1 MKQFKIKKN
10 YLLLKNWWETI
21 DLTNYEK
28 SYFNREIISFNQ
40 QLFRLKEKKIRIGTY
55 GKSGVGKSSVLNS
68 LLKKDI
74 FKTDIINGTTKEI
87 QSEICNLKDQTLN
100 SLELLDSP
108 GFDFCNINS
117 PDKFYSYINH
127 SDLIL
132 FIVSGDLNRNELN
145 EIKSFI
151 KEGKKIILIL
161 NKIDLFNK
169 NELKEIIENIKFKLP
184 KDLNIPIIV
193 NKENNLKNYIAKL
206 INQYGEILLTLNS
219 IQLADKLFLRIK
231 EQRLKRRQK
240 IAQSTIGKFSTIKAS
255 AVALNP
261 FILFDVAGSFALDTA
276 LINELS
282 KIYGL
287 KLRGESTRKIFKNIS
302 INNLYLGVTQVGV
315 NTSFN
320 LIKKLILLTSPFTF
334 GLSLLPYGPIA
345 IIQAAIAVRSTKT
358 LGKLA
363 AKEIFKRSKVSL
375 IEPSIMI
382 QNLTLNEPEVF
393 NHINFYLSNRWS
405 CLKSKLIIYSGRIRF
420 YIKSS

>member
-1 MKQFKIKKN
+1 MKHFKIKEN
-10 YLLLKNWWETI
+10 YLLLKKWWETI

-28 SYFNREIISFNQ
+28 SFLNREIISFNQ
-40 QLFRLKEKKIRIGTY
+40 QLLRLKEKKIRIGAY

-108 GFDFCNINS
+108 GFDFCNIKF
-117 PDKFYSYINH
+117 PDKVYSYINH

-145 EIKSFI
+145 EISSFI
-151 KEGKKIILIL
+151 KDGKKIILIL

-184 KDLNIPIIV
+184 KDLNIPIII
-193 NKENNLKNYIAKL
+193 NNGNNLKNYIAKL

-219 IQLADKLFLRIK
+219 IQLADKLFLKIK

-240 IAQSTIGKFSTIKAS
+240 LAQSTIGKFSTIKAS

-287 KLRGESTRKIFKNIS
+287 KLKGESTRKIFKNIS
-302 INNLYLGVTQVGV
+302 INNLCLGVTQVGV

-320 LIKKLILLTSPFTF
+320 LIKKVILLTAPFTN
-334 GLSLLPYGPIA
+334 GLSLIPYGPIA
-345 IIQAAIAVRSTKT
+345 ITQAAIAVYSTKII
-358 LGKLA
+358 GKLA
-363 AKEIFKRSKVSL
+363 AKEIFIRSKASF
-375 IEPSIMI
+375 IEPAILI
-382 QNLTLNEPEVF
+382 QNMNFNDSEIF
-393 NHINFYLSNRWS
+393 NHINIYFSNRNFNNNFVS
-405 CLKSKLIIYSGRIRF
+405 ILP
-420 YIKSS
+420 

>member
-1 MKQFKIKKN
+1 MKQLRINKN
-10 YLLLKNWWETI
+10 YLLLKNWWESL

-28 SYFNREIISFNQ
+28 SFFNREIISFNQ
-40 QLFRLKEKKIRIGTY
+40 QLLRLKEKKIRIGAY

-74 FKTDIINGTTKEI
+74 FETDIINGTTKEI

-108 GFDFCNINS
+108 GFDFCNIKS
-117 PDKFYSYINH
+117 QDKVYSYINY

-145 EIKSFI
+145 EINSFI
-151 KEGKKIILIL
+151 KDGKKIILIF

-184 KDLNIPIIV
+184 KNLNIPIIIN
-193 NKENNLKNYIAKL
+193 NKNNLKNYIAQL
-206 INQYGEILLTLNS
+206 INQYGEILLILNS
-219 IQLADKLFLRIK
+219 IQLADKLFLKIK

-240 IAQSTIGKFSTIKAS
+240 LAQSTIGKFSTIKAS

-261 FILFDVAGSFALDTA
+261 FILFDVASSFALDTA

-287 KLRGESTRKIFKNIS
+287 KLKGESTRKIFKNIS
-302 INNLYLGVTQVGV
+302 INNLCLGVTQVGV

-320 LIKKLILLTSPFTF
+320 LIKKVILLTAPFTN

-345 IIQAAIAVRSTKT
+345 ITQAAIAVYSTKI

-363 AKEIFKRSKVSL
+363 AKEIFIRSKASF
-375 IEPSIMI
+375 IEPAVMI
-382 QNLTLNEPEVF
+382 QNMNFNDSEIF
-393 NHINFYLSNRWS
+393 NHINIYFSNRNFNNNFVS
-405 CLKSKLIIYSGRIRF
+405 ILP
-420 YIKSS
+420 

>member
-1 MKQFKIKKN
+1 MKQFKIKEN
-10 YLLLKNWWETI
+10 YLLLKKWWETI

-28 SYFNREIISFNQ
+28 SFFNREIISFNQ
-40 QLFRLKEKKIRIGTY
+40 QLLRLKEKKIRIGAY

-68 LLKKDI
+68 LLKKDV

-108 GFDFCNINS
+108 GFDFCNIKS
-117 PDKFYSYINH
+117 PDKVYSYINH

-132 FIVSGDLNRNELN
+132 FILSGDVNRNELN
-145 EIKSFI
+145 EINSFI
-151 KEGKKIILIL
+151 KDGKKIILIL

-184 KDLNIPIIV
+184 KVLNIPIII
-193 NKENNLKNYIAKL
+193 NNGNNLKNYIAKL

-219 IQLADKLFLRIK
+219 IQLADKFFLRLK

-240 IAQSTIGKFSTIKAS
+240 LAQSTIGKFSTIKAS
-255 AVALNP
+255 SVALNP
-261 FILFDVAGSFALDTA
+261 FIFFDVAGSFALDTA

-287 KLRGESTRKIFKNIS
+287 KLKGESTRKIFKNIS

-315 NTSFN
+315 NASFN
-320 LIKKLILLTSPFTF
+320 LIKKVILLTAPFTN

-345 IIQAAIAVRSTKT
+345 ITQAAIAVYSTKI

-363 AKEIFKRSKVSL
+363 AKEIFIRSKTSF
-375 IEPSIMI
+375 IEPAVMI
-382 QNLTLNEPEVF
+382 QNMNFNDSEIF
-393 NHINFYLSNRWS
+393 NHINIYFSNRNFNNNFVS
-405 CLKSKLIIYSGRIRF
+405 TLP
-420 YIKSS
+420 

>member
-1 MKQFKIKKN
+1 MKQLKIKDN
-10 YLLLKNWWETI
+10 YLLLKKWWETI

-28 SYFNREIISFNQ
+28 SFLNREIIYFNQ
-40 QLFRLKEKKIRIGTY
+40 QLLRLKEKKIRIGAY

-74 FKTDIINGTTKEI
+74 FKTDIINGTTKEL
-87 QSEICNLKDQTLN
+87 QSETWNLKDQKLN

-108 GFDFCNINS
+108 GFDFCNIKF
-117 PDKFYSYINH
+117 PDKVYSYINQ

-132 FIVSGDLNRNELN
+132 FIVSGDLNRNELS
-145 EIKSFI
+145 EISSFI
-151 KEGKKIILIL
+151 KDGKKIIVIL
-161 NKIDLFNK
+161 NKIDLFNRD
-169 NELKEIIENIKFKLP
+169 ELKEIIENIKFKLP
-184 KDLNIPIIV
+184 KDLNIPIIT
-193 NKENNLKNYIAKL
+193 NSESNLENYITKL

-240 IAQSTIGKFSTIKAS
+240 LAQSTIGKFSTIKAS

-276 LINELS
+276 LIRELS

-287 KLRGESTRKIFKNIS
+287 KLKDESTRKIFKNIS
-302 INNLYLGVTQVGV
+302 INNLCLGVTQVGV

-320 LIKKLILLTSPFTF
+320 LIKKVILLTAPFTN

-345 IIQAAIAVRSTKT
+345 IIQAVIAVHSTKI

-363 AKEIFKRSKVSL
+363 AKEIFIRSKSSF
-375 IEPSIMI
+375 IEPAFMI
-382 QNLTLNEPEVF
+382 KNLTFNDPEIF
-393 NHINFYLSNRWS
+393 NHINIYFSNRNLNNNFIS
-405 CLKSKLIIYSGRIRF
+405 ILP
-420 YIKSS
+420 

>member
-28 SYFNREIISFNQ
+28 SYFNRDIISFNQ
-40 QLFRLKEKKIRIGTY
+40 QLFRLKEKKIRIGAY

-74 FKTDIINGTTKEI
+74 FKTDIINGTTREI
-87 QSEICNLKDQTLN
+87 QAEEWKFKDQSLN
-100 SLELLDSP
+100 SIELLDSP
-108 GFDFCNINS
+108 GFDFCDIKF
-117 PDKFYSYINH
+117 PDKVYSSINH

-132 FIVSGDLNRNELN
+132 FIISGDLNRNELN
-145 EIKSFI
+145 EISSFI
-151 KEGKKIILIL
+151 KDGKKIILIL

-184 KDLNIPIIV
+184 KDLNIPIIINNV
-193 NKENNLKNYIAKL
+193 NNLKNYIAKF

-219 IQLADKLFLRIK
+219 IQLADKLFLKIK

-240 IAQSTIGKFSTIKAS
+240 LAQSTIGKFSTIKAS

-282 KIYGL
+282 KIYDL
-287 KLRGESTRKIFKNIS
+287 KLKGESTRKIFKNIS
-302 INNLYLGVTQVGV
+302 INNLCLGITQVGV

-320 LIKKLILLTSPFTF
+320 LIKKLILLSAPFTN

-345 IIQAAIAVRSTKT
+345 IVQAAIAVYSTKI

-363 AKEIFKRSKVSL
+363 AKEIFVRSKASF
-375 IEPSIMI
+375 IEPAILI
-382 QNLTLNEPEVF
+382 QNMNSNDPEIF
-393 NHINFYLSNRWS
+393 NYINIYFSNRNLNNNFVS
-405 CLKSKLIIYSGRIRF
+405 FLP
-420 YIKSS
+420 